1 MKLKLTSQEK
11 SELVGEGVVTLI
23 LLLLLEMSAFVILNT
38 EISSDPQLRL
48 GLFAL
53 KTSFVFGANRA
64 TMLSWGTI
72 FVLVMMV
79 IDFIIVHWRL
89 VRRMHQ
95 IELRH
100 IIMELHYIGAGHFE
114 HRIPFVLKGQMQRIV
129 TSINTLVDSTTNA
142 MAEERRIERSKDELI
157 VNVSHDIR
165 TPLTSIIGYLGLIED
180 GQYKDEDDLLKYT
193 HTAYLKAKQMKSLVE
208 DLFEYTKIQQTDNPL
223 KLTTINLGS
232 MLEQLTA
239 SFELE
244 AEEKGMELT
253 SNVPDDLQVEVDP
266 EKLARVFSN
275 LITNAIKYGK
285 GGKHIVVTCRKLSS
299 QEVIVTVANDGE
311 PIPADALPKLF
322 DRFYRV
328 EGSRSR
334 KTGGTGL
341 GLAITQGIVAR
352 HHGYIQV
359 TSDDQWTKFKVH
371 LPVNHADK
379 LQPPRN

>member
-1 MKLKLTSQEK
+1 MKLKLTSREK

-23 LLLLLEMSAFVILNT
+23 LLLLLEMSVFVILNT
-38 EISSDPQLRL
+38 ALSADPQLRS

-53 KTSFVFGANRA
+53 KTSFIFGTNRA

-79 IDFIIVHWRL
+79 VDFIIVHWRL

-129 TSINTLVDSTTNA
+129 TSINTLVDSTINA

-193 HTAYLKAKQMKSLVE
+193 HTAYLKAKQMKLLVE

-232 MLEQLTA
+232 MLDQLTA

-253 SNVPDDLQVEVDP
+253 SNVPDNLQVEVDP

-341 GLAITQGIVAR
+341 GLAITQGIIAR

-359 TSDDQWTKFKVH
+359 TSDDQWTKFMVH
-371 LPVNHADK
+371 LPFNHADK
-379 LQPPRN
+379 LQPPRK

>member
-1 MKLKLTSQEK
+1 MKLKLTSREK

-193 HTAYLKAKQMKSLVE
+193 HTAYLKAKQMKSLVD

-253 SNVPDDLQVEVDP
+253 SNVPDDLQ
-266 EKLARVFSN
+266 KLIRKN
-275 LITNAIKYGK
+275 LPGFLVISLQTQ
-285 GGKHIVVTCRKLSS
+285 SS
-299 QEVIVTVANDGE
+299 MGRA
-311 PIPADALPKLF
+311 A
-322 DRFYRV
+322 
-328 EGSRSR
+328 S
-334 KTGGTGL
+334 
-341 GLAITQGIVAR
+341 
-352 HHGYIQV
+352 
-359 TSDDQWTKFKVH
+359 TS
-371 LPVNHADK
+371 L
-379 LQPPRN
+379 

>member
-1 MKLKLTSQEK
+1 MKLKLTSREK

-208 DLFEYTKIQQTDNPL
+208 DLFE
-223 KLTTINLGS
+223 
-232 MLEQLTA
+232 
-239 SFELE
+239 
-244 AEEKGMELT
+244 
-253 SNVPDDLQVEVDP
+253 
-266 EKLARVFSN
+266 
-275 LITNAIKYGK
+275 
-285 GGKHIVVTCRKLSS
+285 
-299 QEVIVTVANDGE
+299 
-311 PIPADALPKLF
+311 
-322 DRFYRV
+322 
-328 EGSRSR
+328 
-334 KTGGTGL
+334 
-341 GLAITQGIVAR
+341 
-352 HHGYIQV
+352 
-359 TSDDQWTKFKVH
+359 
-371 LPVNHADK
+371 
-379 LQPPRN
+379 